1 MIGGWVG
8 GLGKGRGGSW
18 ECRGSCAQYVDN
30 TLWGRTHKNEDDGED
45 GCRVRQ
51 KPFFTPFFFLF
62 FYKEGV
68 TVGSR
73 QASLVIEYL
82 QSCLRN
88 QTQAEKRFSIGG
100 RADLRPGEN
109 VHACLCVYGKH

>member
-1 MIGGWVG
+1 MKMMV
-8 GLGKGRGGSW
+8 KMVAGSD
-18 ECRGSCAQYVDN
+18 RSLFYSI
-30 TLWGRTHKNEDDGED
+30 L
-45 GCRVRQ
+45 
-51 KPFFTPFFFLF
+51 FSF

-100 RADLRPGEN
+100 RADLRPGGN
-109 VHACLCVYGKH
+109 VHACLCVYEKH

>member
-1 MIGGWVG
+1 MKMMV
-8 GLGKGRGGSW
+8 KMVAGSD
-18 ECRGSCAQYVDN
+18 RS
-30 TLWGRTHKNEDDGED
+30 LFLLHS
-45 GCRVRQ
+45 
-51 KPFFTPFFFLF
+51 FFFF

-100 RADLRPGEN
+100 RADLRPGGN
-109 VHACLCVYGKH
+109 VHACLCVYEKH